1 MCWEHITT
9 GVYFMLQA
17 EMISWVMTAL
27 SIAGKGFITKIP
39 LQWRFVGFILLALTG
54 VYWTYD
60 LIEIHQTQMA
70 LLQMM
75 YTLLN
80 AWGAYN
86 AFVGMRCKDESI

>member
-1 MCWEHITT
+1 
-9 GVYFMLQA
+9 MLQA
-17 EMISWVMTAL
+17 EMISWLMTAL
-27 SIAGKGFITKIP
+27 SISGKGFITKIS
-39 LQWRFVGFILLALTG
+39 LRWRVVGFILLALTG
-54 VYWTYD
+54 VYWTVD

-86 AFVGMRCKDESI
+86 AFMSMRGVKDE